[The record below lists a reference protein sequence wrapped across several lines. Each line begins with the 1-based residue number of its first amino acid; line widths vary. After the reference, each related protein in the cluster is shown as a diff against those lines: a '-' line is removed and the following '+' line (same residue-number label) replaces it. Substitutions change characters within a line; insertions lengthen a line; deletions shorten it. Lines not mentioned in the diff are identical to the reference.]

1 AVKHDDAQKLA
12 RRYFE
17 WLPREADPPRITIR
31 DPQPTK
37 ARTITLRD
45 DHAPAPACGIGWR
58 TVPASHDDTVPVD
71 LLATI
76 LGGGDSSRLYR
87 EIVADK
93 QLGVAALAG
102 AASFEQDG
110 LFGAGA
116 VMAPFSGNKD
126 KIMEIIHGQVEKL
139 RTEPV
144 S

>member
-1 AVKHDDAQKLA
+1 
-12 RRYFE
+12 
-17 WLPREADPPRITIR
+17 IR
-31 DPQPTK
+31 DPQPAK
-37 ARTITLRD
+37 ARTVTLRD
-45 DHAPAPACGIGWR
+45 DNAPAPVCGILWR
-58 TVPASHDDTVPVD
+58 TVLAKHDDTVPLD

-93 QLGVAALAG
+93 QLAVVAMAG
-102 AASFEQDG
+102 ASSFEQDG
-110 LFGAGA
+110 LCGAGA